1 MIYSIINDLLPYFTA
16 LNFADRVAGICYPV
30 ELPILSENNETII
43 KRFPVI
49 ENSNKNQCDG
59 NDYISLIPDDSL
71 KSLIYHELISDIVDE
86 DNDSYQQHT
95 ATVRLVAWF
104 NLRNINS
111 ALTNCEQLL
120 QLINNKI
127 PFIIADT
134 GAAYRITCETTDKRI
149 RDKSIFSQWSYEE
162 SEKQYLIYPFDF
174 GHITMRISYRLNK
187 CADDI
192 VINPNSC
199 NDLKAYPFAIVY
211 DKNQVIELREGQ
223 THTCELCGDI
233 KIYNSAGVLLY
244 SVAPEGT
251 ATITDTLIK
260 DSAGATL
267 HSVKAQAQQVIA
279 DVVVVNSE
287 STVLA
292 TIKAEA
298 PPTTIA
304 DITVTN
310 PITGATYPYPAKKD
324 LTESVY
330 KEIEM
335 EFLATYADTLS
346 RTITAKSAGTYAN
359 ETLTNCTV
367 VYEIDS
373 VVSALPLNLTN
384 GVELKETI
392 TRINPALDAKVIITT

>member
-1 MIYSIINDLLPYFTA
+1 MIYSIINNLLPYFTT

-149 RDKSIFSQWSYEE
+149 RDKSIFAAWSYSE

-211 DKNQVIELREGQ
+211 DENQVIELHADD
-223 THTCELCGDI
+223 TYTC
-233 KIYNSAGVLLY
+233 
-244 SVAPEGT
+244 
-251 ATITDTLIK
+251 ITYDYRHDFVSPMDYIGKAVTGSL
-260 DSAGATL
+260 DS
-267 HSVKAQAQQVIA
+267 
-279 DVVVVNSE
+279 
-287 STVLA
+287 
-292 TIKAEA
+292 
-298 PPTTIA
+298 
-304 DITVTN
+304 
-310 PITGATYPYPAKKD
+310 
-324 LTESVY
+324 
-330 KEIEM
+330 
-335 EFLATYADTLS
+335 
-346 RTITAKSAGTYAN
+346 
-359 ETLTNCTV
+359 
-367 VYEIDS
+367 DS
-373 VVSALPLNLTN
+373 VW
-384 GVELKETI
+384 TI
-392 TRINPALDAKVIITT
+392 TRNEYILGGAVITKTATDVKWTERTILIYN

>member
-211 DKNQVIELREGQ
+211 DENQVIELHADD
-223 THTCELCGDI
+223 TYTC
-233 KIYNSAGVLLY
+233 
-244 SVAPEGT
+244 
-251 ATITDTLIK
+251 ITYDYRHDFVDHMDYIGKAVTGSL
-260 DSAGATL
+260 DS
-267 HSVKAQAQQVIA
+267 
-279 DVVVVNSE
+279 
-287 STVLA
+287 
-292 TIKAEA
+292 
-298 PPTTIA
+298 
-304 DITVTN
+304 
-310 PITGATYPYPAKKD
+310 
-324 LTESVY
+324 
-330 KEIEM
+330 
-335 EFLATYADTLS
+335 
-346 RTITAKSAGTYAN
+346 
-359 ETLTNCTV
+359 
-367 VYEIDS
+367 DS
-373 VVSALPLNLTN
+373 VW
-384 GVELKETI
+384 TI
-392 TRINPALDAKVIITT
+392 TRNEYILGGAVITKTATNVKWTERTILIYN